1 MNVTFFF
8 LLFNL
13 FVASEVSETY
23 VIKEKRISVKGK
35 TSLGGFNCRYVEK
48 GLNQSLIMHPQN
60 GMPDL
65 DLNVIVENFGCGNFI
80 LNKDFR
86 KTIKAK
92 EYPTAKV
99 RVTNWVRKSGKFYC
113 NMFVTLAGKQLTFRD
128 LELVR
133 VKEGVK
139 ANVDIQFSQ
148 LGLSPPSKMGG
159 MVKVDENLDLEIV
172 LAYSVL

>member
-1 MNVTFFF
+1 MDVTFFF

-13 FVASEVSETY
+13 FVASEVAETY
-23 VIKEKRISVKGK
+23 LIKEKRISVKGK

-48 GLNQSLIMHPQN
+48 GLDQSLIMHPQN

-65 DLNVIVENFGCGNFI
+65 ELNVNVENFGCGNFI

-86 KTIKAK
+86 NTIKAK
-92 EYPTAKV
+92 EFPTAKV
-99 RVTNWVRKSGKFYC
+99 KVTNWMRRGGKFYC
-113 NMFVTLAGKQLTFRD
+113 NMFVTLVGKQLTFRD

-133 VKEGVK
+133 IKEGVK
-139 ANVDIQFSQ
+139 ANVNIQFSQ
-148 LGLSPPSKMGG
+148 LGLSPPSKMSG